1 MCFRGV
7 ENPPFDQA
15 ALWKGNPR
23 MLVLTRRP
31 KQKILFP
38 DLNTT
43 VQVLDIKAGAVR
55 LGIQAPSEVVVFRE
69 EVWKGNTAGPVPHSR
84 NGKPGDLPLLEKLK
98 SLVRN
103 RLSVAN
109 IGLAVLRQQVKAG
122 LLDEAE
128 GTLEEMEHDFQLLRQ
143 RVDGEWD
150 HAFRPAGQGQKAL
163 IVEDDRNECEL
174 MAGFLRMAGLQ
185 VATAADGADAL
196 NYLRTEARPDFVLLD
211 MLMPRCD
218 GLTTARA
225 IRRDPRL
232 AGMKIFALTGMA
244 QEEFDGDV
252 NSAGI
257 NRWFQKP
264 INPQTLL
271 QDLQQ
276 ELSRPN

>member
-1 MCFRGV
+1 
-7 ENPPFDQA
+7 
-15 ALWKGNPR
+15 

-31 KQKILFP
+31 KEKVLFP

-43 VQVLDIKAGAVR
+43 VQVLDIKSGAVR
-55 LGIQAPSEVVVFRE
+55 LGIQAPAEVVVFRE
-69 EVWKGNTAGPVPHSR
+69 ELWKGNAAAPVAQSQD
-84 NGKPGDLPLLEKLK
+84 GKQGDLPLLDKLK
-98 SLVRN
+98 NLVRN
-103 RLSVAN
+103 RLNVAN

-122 LLDEAE
+122 LLEEAE
-128 GTLEEMEHDFQLLRQ
+128 GTLEEMEHDFQLLQ
-143 RVDGEWD
+143 ERVEGEQPR
-150 HAFRPAGQGQKAL
+150 ACRSAGQGPRAL
-163 IVEDDRNECEL
+163 IVEDDQNECEL

-196 NYLRTEARPDFVLLD
+196 EYLRREARPDFVLLD

-232 AGMKIFALTGMA
+232 AEVKIFALTGLSP
-244 QEEFDGDV
+244 EEFDGDL

-264 INPQTLL
+264 INPQVLL
-271 QDLQQ
+271 QHVQR
-276 ELSRPN
+276 ELCRPN